1 MSNEAEELLQKALEE
16 TEDGNFEEGLA
27 ALDKAFELE
36 PDYFNQFVPINT
48 RGSAL
53 LGLER
58 YEEALAMYEQALE
71 QPEDSFDTYTGLRNK
86 GLTLS
91 ALEKYEAAIECHNQ
105 ALEWY
110 ETSVKEGKALRD
122 RDDLAPL
129 WEDKG
134 WALINFDEYDEAMI
148 CFDKAIECIPDDGWL
163 LYNKV
168 CCYALQN
175 KIDQALKSL
184 EQAIN
189 LEPEVKDWVKED
201 PDCENLSSDPQFQA
215 LVSS

>member
-1 MSNEAEELLQKALEE
+1 MSNEAEELLQKGLEE

-27 ALDKAFELE
+27 ALDKAFELQ
-36 PDYFNQFVPINT
+36 PDYFSQFVPMNT

-58 YEEALAMYEQALE
+58 YEEALAMYEQALQ
-71 QPEDSFDTYTGLRNK
+71 QPEDSFDTYTGWRNK

-91 ALEKYEAAIECHNQ
+91 ALERYEEAIECHNQ

-110 ETSVKEGKALRD
+110 EKSVKEGKALRD
-122 RDDLAPL
+122 IDDLAPL

-134 WALINFDEYDEAMI
+134 WALINFDRYDEAMI

-163 LYNKV
+163 FYNKV

-175 KIDQALKSL
+175 KIDQSLENL

-189 LEPEVKDWVKED
+189 LEPEVKDWVKKT
-201 PDCENLSSDPQFQA
+201 LIVKT
-215 LVSS
+215 LVPIHDLKH